1 MSGTKQKVILYGT
14 VVAMT
19 LALAVSLGTGAFAP
33 VYAAAENES
42 MDHEGHEMHAEK
54 EWRKPAKQSVNDVMI
69 EVKFRTSSGS
79 ETIDTFT
86 SFTQTGGYAR
96 GVGVD
101 DRRAGSPAT
110 FTLTGLVGPE
120 KHNLYEM
127 ADYFYKHPSNLGII
141 DPRFS
146 SNGITVNLNLHGV
159 PIRSFDYVNC
169 DITDYHIETLDD
181 GIYTYQED
189 QGMGIAIVDVF
200 SFECNGYEPK
210 NNYHNTV
217 KNMEKN
223 GKTGYS
229 SLDYKKE
236 QRAYLQSESY
246 PKN

>member
-19 LALAVSLGTGAFAP
+19 LAFAVSLGTGAFAP

-42 MDHEGHEMHAEK
+42 MDHEGHEMHTEK

-69 EVKFRTSSGS
+69 EVKFRTSYGS
-79 ETIDTFT
+79 ETIDTFS
-86 SFTQTGGYAR
+86 SFTQTGGFSRIPEEGKR
-96 GVGVD
+96 G
-101 DRRAGSPAT
+101 SSLAT

-120 KHNLYEM
+120 KHRLYEM
-127 ADYFYKHPSNLGII
+127 VDYLYKHPSYLGTV
-141 DPRFS
+141 DTRFAN
-146 SNGITVNLNLHGV
+146 NGITVNLNLNGV
-159 PIRSFDYVNC
+159 PIRSFEYVNC
-169 DITDYHIETLDD
+169 DVTDYHIETLDD

-200 SFECNGYEPK
+200 AFECNGYEPK
-210 NNYHNTV
+210 NNYHNTI

-229 SLDYKKE
+229 SLDYQKE